1 MIIGFQQNQRM
12 KHKISLHKI
21 AEKKNGR
28 PLENGS
34 ISTNKSPNSLMLIA
48 GPCSAESEVQVRKT
62 AEAISLSGVDVSYFR
77 AGLWKPRSQPGTFE
91 GAGYKGIDW
100 LKAVKRDFNLPI
112 ITEVANPQHVEMV
125 LKNGIDAVWIG
136 ARTTVNP
143 FYVQE
148 IANALKGVDIPVFVK
163 NPVNPDLE
171 LWMGAI
177 ERIEKAIQAEV
188 FPLHRGFNMT
198 GNSRFRNRPVWQI
211 PIELHTRRPELTMIC
226 DPSHIAG
233 DRKYI
238 YEVSQKAINLN
249 YRGLMIETHIDPPNA
264 LSDAAQQISPALL
277 SDVLKRIQLRSTT
290 EIKPEDSPKLSKFRE
305 RIDELD
311 FQLLDLLKKRMDVSS
326 EIGAWKQNNKVSI
339 LQPERW
345 SAILKRANDYAAEI
359 GLSSE
364 FIDQLF
370 KAIHDE
376 SIDRQT
382 AADVGKLINEY
393 GRE

>member
-1 MIIGFQQNQRM
+1 MNYETTQ
-12 KHKISLHKI
+12 HKLSN
-21 AEKKNGR
+21 KKNGS
-28 PLENGS
+28 PLESGSSNGKKS
-34 ISTNKSPNSLMLIA
+34 ISAIKLIA
-48 GPCSAESEVQVRKT
+48 GPCSAETEQQLRTT
-62 AEAISLSGVDVSYFR
+62 AEAISRSGVSVCYFR

-91 GAGYKGIDW
+91 GAGYRGIDW
-100 LKAVKRDFNLPI
+100 LKAVKRDFGMPI

-125 LKNGIDAVWIG
+125 LKNEIDAVWIG

-148 IANALKGVDIPVFVK
+148 IANSLKGVNIPVFVK
-163 NPVNPDLE
+163 NPVNPDLD

-177 ERIEKAIQAEV
+177 ERVEKATRAQV
-188 FPLHRGFNMT
+188 YPLHRGFNMT

-211 PIELHTRRPELTMIC
+211 PIELQTRRPELAMIC

-238 YEVSQKAINLN
+238 FEVSQKAINLN

-264 LSDAAQQISPALL
+264 LSDPAQQITPSEL
-277 SDVLKRIQLRSTT
+277 SDIINRIQLRSIA
-290 EIKPEDSPKLSKFRE
+290 EIKPQDSPELAQFRE
-305 RIDELD
+305 KIDELD
-311 FQLLDLLKKRMDVSS
+311 FQLLDLLKKRMGVSS
-326 EIGAWKQNNKVSI
+326 EIGAWKQNNNVSI

-345 SAILKRANDYAAEI
+345 SAILKRANAYGAEI

-382 AADVGKLINEY
+382 SANGSKVFYD
-393 GRE
+393 